1 MNFLPGTKCMTTFQ
15 VNVTFLAGTTL
26 LCFQLVNEEV
36 GTEDTSDY
44 V

>member
-1 MNFLPGTKCMTTFQ
+1 MNFLPGTKCMTAFQ
-15 VNVTFLAGTTL
+15 VNATILAGTTL

-36 GTEDTSDY
+36 GAEDTSDY